1 MGIYSEFNW
10 LSDRWIPLG
19 PMQLNVSLALAPV
32 FIFALLRLEKYLAI
46 GLLVEAVTI
55 YVLQPDA
62 GQATAFAIAYRSAA
76 ACSTC

>member
-1 MGIYSEFNW
+1 
-10 LSDRWIPLG
+10 
-19 PMQLNVSLALAPV
+19 MQLNVSLALAPV